1 MQSIGGN
8 SGHQSG
14 RRSRVKRL
22 AESPVASGLVVA
34 CCYFVPLLL
43 LGLFYLPVNAGVYVY
58 FRNWLRA
65 GCGPA
70 VAAMRSAG
78 FDPNDLATYA
88 AAFVILWSAWAGML
102 ICLGLWRRLPVA
114 VHAVLGFLWCF
125 GGCGLTLSI

>member
-1 MQSIGGN
+1 L
-8 SGHQSG
+8 
-14 RRSRVKRL
+14 KRL
-22 AESPVASGLVVA
+22 TESSVSDLLVVA
-34 CCYFVPLLL
+34 LCYLVPLLL
-43 LGLFYLPVNAGVYVY
+43 LGLFYLPANAGVYCF

-70 VAAMRSAG
+70 VAAMWSAG

-88 AAFVILWSAWAGML
+88 TAFVILWAAWTLLLLCIPAV
-102 ICLGLWRRLPVA
+102 RRLPIA

>member
-1 MQSIGGN
+1 MHSIGGN
-8 SGHQSG
+8 RGHPSG
-14 RRSRVKRL
+14 RGSRAHRL
-22 AESPVASGLVVA
+22 AESSVASGLVVA
-34 CCYFVPLLL
+34 LCYLVPLLL

-70 VAAMRSAG
+70 VAAMWSAG

-88 AAFVILWSAWAGML
+88 AAFVILWFAWAGTLMRPAP
-102 ICLGLWRRLPVA
+102 RRLPVA
-114 VHAVLGFLWCF
+114 VHAALGFLWCF